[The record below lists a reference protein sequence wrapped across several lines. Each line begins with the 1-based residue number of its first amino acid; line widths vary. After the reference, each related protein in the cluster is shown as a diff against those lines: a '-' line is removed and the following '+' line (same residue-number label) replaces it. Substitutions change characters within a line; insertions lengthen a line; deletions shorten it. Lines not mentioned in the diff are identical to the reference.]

1 VRLLGSGSFGQV
13 FEAKWARDNKTYALK
28 VLNKSK
34 LIKKKQLKY
43 AVGEATI
50 LKKVDHPFVISRHLS
65 FQTPQNL
72 YLALDH
78 CPHGDLA

>member
-1 VRLLGSGSFGQV
+1 MLS
-13 FEAKWARDNKTYALK
+13 
-28 VLNKSK
+28 KSK

-50 LKKVDHPFVISRHLS
+50 LKKVDHPFVITLHLA

-78 CPHGDLA
+78 CPHGDLAELITVREKLSE

>member
-1 VRLLGSGSFGQV
+1 
-13 FEAKWARDNKTYALK
+13 
-28 VLNKSK
+28 VLNKQK

-43 AVGEATI
+43 AVGEANI
-50 LKKVDHPFVISRHLS
+50 LKKVDFPFVITLHYA

-78 CPHGDLA
+78 CPRGDLAELITVREKLD